1 MSYRPTPIT
10 QRDGSPLANSNCRC
24 ASISAGLDWDT
35 QGGKKSTGAKMRSY
49 MSDQSGG
56 TDSSDASQAWTKGYS
71 ESLSVRDGYTFDNAL
86 QDLDNGSLV
95 HLDVWHA
102 STSGSGICR
111 SGSGAYGH
119 TIAVLPERSGD
130 GWLVNDPWCSPPK
143 WASVSEA
150 SLRNGAEEW
159 GRRVY
164 GAAAMEADWPT
175 AGTSLR
181 AAIVRR
187 IVKRFMDL
195 SYPGHIRAIPEG
207 DDTGGAQSILF
218 TRTQA
223 HAGEDMGTAYAL
235 KGTPI
240 GLATTT
246 VAIGLIPTQ
255 GGEFYQ
261 VPIGTKRNVFAVVTI
276 SDGPYDGDTAY
287 LVQIP
292 SGQDETGLLLSQAA
306 DYVPTPPGGDGDT
319 DARDAEWREWL
330 LAGSPGFDE

>member
-1 MSYRPTPIT
+1 
-10 QRDGSPLANSNCRC
+10 
-24 ASISAGLDWDT
+24 
-35 QGGKKSTGAKMRSY
+35 
-49 MSDQSGG
+49 
-56 TDSSDASQAWTKGYS
+56 
-71 ESLSVRDGYTFDNAL
+71 
-86 QDLDNGSLV
+86 
-95 HLDVWHA
+95 
-102 STSGSGICR
+102 
-111 SGSGAYGH
+111 
-119 TIAVLPERSGD
+119 
-130 GWLVNDPWCSPPK
+130 
-143 WASVSEA
+143 
-150 SLRNGAEEW
+150 
-159 GRRVY
+159 
-164 GAAAMEADWPT
+164 
-175 AGTSLR
+175 
-181 AAIVRR
+181 
-187 IVKRFMDL
+187 
-195 SYPGHIRAIPEG
+195 
-207 DDTGGAQSILF
+207 
-218 TRTQA
+218 
-223 HAGEDMGTAYAL
+223 MGTAYAL